1 MKHDTTLVTAGR
13 HPKDNYGIV
22 NPPVYHASTVLY
34 PTFAALEEARSGR
47 DPRLVRYGRHGTPTT
62 FALEDALAALEEAHG
77 CVIYPSGLAAIT
89 AVLLALLKTGDHL
102 LMLDS
107 VYGPTRRFCDVLLRR
122 MGIDTTYY
130 APLLGAGIAD
140 LIKDNTRVVYV
151 ESPGSLTFE
160 VQDVPAIAAAAHARN
175 AKVVMDNT
183 WATPLYFA
191 PLAMGANVS
200 IQAATKYIVGHS
212 DVMLGTATA
221 MEADFAAVRSTAL
234 ELGLCAGPDDIY
246 LAQRGLRTMAV
257 RLERHFETALKLAR
271 WLQQRSEVQRVL
283 YPPLPED
290 PGHEIWRRD
299 FSGGSGLFGVVLE
312 PYSEAALAAM
322 FDGFE
327 LFGLGYS
334 WGGYESLIVP
344 AHLGIK
350 RTATTWDTT
359 GPVLR
364 IHAGLE
370 DSDDLL
376 ADLERGF
383 ARLTAAA

>member
-13 HPKDNYGIV
+13 HPKDNYGSV

-34 PTFAALEEARSGR
+34 PTFAALEEARSGH

-89 AVLLALLKTGDHL
+89 GVLLALLKTGDHL

-130 APLLGAGIAD
+130 DPLLGSGITD
-140 LIKDNTRVVYV
+140 LIEDNTRVVYV

-160 VQDVPAIAAAAHARN
+160 VQDVPAIAAAAHARG

-191 PLAMGANVS
+191 PLARGADVS

-221 MEADFAAVRSTAL
+221 MEGDFAAVRSTAL

-257 RLERHFETALKLAR
+257 RLQRHFETALKLAR
-271 WLQQRSEVQRVL
+271 WLPTARS
-283 YPPLPED
+283 
-290 PGHEIWRRD
+290 
-299 FSGGSGLFGVVLE
+299 
-312 PYSEAALAAM
+312 LA
-322 FDGFE
+322 G
-327 LFGLGYS
+327 
-334 WGGYESLIVP
+334 
-344 AHLGIK
+344 
-350 RTATTWDTT
+350 
-359 GPVLR
+359 
-364 IHAGLE
+364 
-370 DSDDLL
+370 
-376 ADLERGF
+376 
-383 ARLTAAA
+383 